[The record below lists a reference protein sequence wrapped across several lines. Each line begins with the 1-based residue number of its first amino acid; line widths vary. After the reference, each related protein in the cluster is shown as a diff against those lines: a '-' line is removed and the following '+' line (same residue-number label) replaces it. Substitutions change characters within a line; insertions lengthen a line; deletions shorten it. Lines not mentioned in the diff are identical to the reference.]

1 MLSAG
6 STGRGQQ
13 QPPLRM
19 RRLQPSIEA
28 GVEPAAVADALNRAL
43 EEREAARA
51 DLDRVPTTNV
61 LTQKKTA
68 EIVDGLGNVAEVL
81 NTADPSELAALYA
94 ALRLEMVYNAAAKIV
109 GVSIRPSGR
118 GVTVSEGVCEFTTS
132 FTAVS
137 GHRLHPTTRVERWE
151 CRSWWSRP
159 CWSKDA
165 LKVRLLVSTGFLGGG

>member
-1 MLSAG
+1 M
-6 STGRGQQ
+6 
-13 QPPLRM
+13 
-19 RRLQPSIEA
+19 
-28 GVEPAAVADALNRAL
+28 EPAAVADALNRAL

-61 LTQKKTA
+61 LTQKKIA
-68 EIVDGLGNVAEVL
+68 EIVDGLGNVAELL
-81 NTADPSELAALYA
+81 NSADPSELAALYA

-109 GVSIRPSGR
+109 GGPRFARWVG
-118 GVTVSEGVCEFTTS
+118 GVTVSEGVSEFTTS

-165 LKVRLLVSTGFLGGG
+165 VEVRLPASTGSLGGG